1 MQTTIRVD
9 GSEVV
14 STTNRLLLAT
24 DRLEPKIIRPAIA
37 EGMEYARTYPPTIPG
52 QTYVR
57 TGRYFRSFRITQ
69 SGRAFTISSNA
80 VHNNRKYSRYVGGY
94 ADGSGQAS
102 IHAGRWVLLRTAVQ
116 WAMSQ
121 IVRLADEA
129 FNRAA
134 TGSFG
139 L

>member
-9 GSEVV
+9 GSEVI

-24 DRLEPKIIRPAIA
+24 DQLEPNIIRPAIA
-37 EGMEYARTYPPTIPG
+37 DGMEYARAYPPEIPG
-52 QTYVR
+52 QKYQR
-57 TGRYFRSFRITQ
+57 TGTYFRSFRITQ
-69 SGRAFTISSNA
+69 SGRAFTISSRA
-80 VHNNRKYSRYVGGY
+80 IQNRRNYSRYVGGY

-102 IHAGRWVLLRTAVQ
+102 IHTGRWVLLRTAVQ

-121 IVRLADEA
+121 IVRLAGEA